1 MGSPWAILDL
11 SISGFSKSS
20 IRRHRRTFLC
30 PHDICDMSQTCYGDK
45 WGQDRT
51 RMKSV
56 FGRYEPCS
64 HIPLCTTYHKTM
76 IMLNLWQGN
85 FGPSSLHLRP
95 RDHSLCPKKM
105 GTWDNYR
112 APVTFCCPDSLNG
125 STRLASHDLKGSSV
139 STSPDAAQPA
149 PTV

>member
-1 MGSPWAILDL
+1 
-11 SISGFSKSS
+11 
-20 IRRHRRTFLC
+20 
-30 PHDICDMSQTCYGDK
+30 
-45 WGQDRT
+45 
-51 RMKSV
+51 MKSV

-139 STSPDAAQPA
+139 STKPPRCRPA
-149 PTV
+149 RSYRMILLEPLRVSVSTFACGSLHDQNRKNREFLGTSRNTCKSKKGKAC

>member
-1 MGSPWAILDL
+1 
-11 SISGFSKSS
+11 
-20 IRRHRRTFLC
+20 
-30 PHDICDMSQTCYGDK
+30 MSQTCYGDK

-139 STSPDAAQPA
+139 STEPPRCRPA
-149 PTV
+149 RSYRMILLEPLRVSVSTFACGSLHDQKQEEQRVSRNV